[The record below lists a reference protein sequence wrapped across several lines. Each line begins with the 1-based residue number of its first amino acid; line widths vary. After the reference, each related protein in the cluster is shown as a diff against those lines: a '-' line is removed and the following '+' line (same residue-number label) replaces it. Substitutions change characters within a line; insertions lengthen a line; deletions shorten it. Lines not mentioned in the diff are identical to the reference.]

1 MKENNIAVAEVAEEK
16 KCMVNCPKCSTS
28 LNVKVGNYAYVC
40 PVCSNVFRTRTGER
54 LVKDVTRK
62 PMMEAFVAVDNNGKR
77 TVKTNK
83 NLDK

>member
-40 PVCSNVFRTRTGER
+40 PVCSNVFRTRVGER
-54 LVKDVTRK
+54 LVKDVSRK
-62 PMMEAFVAVDNNGKR
+62 PMMEAFVAVDKSGRK
-77 TVKTNK
+77 TVESNK
-83 NLDK
+83 LDK